1 MHQKEG
7 SSRFK
12 QRHKNKETSF
22 IRLYIVDSD
31 SRRYCVSLK
40 PQPQSSWNRVFSG
53 LRRRGP
59 YPQEMSP
66 LSVILNGASR
76 EGSNDIYS
84 NVKKSVSAR
93 GTVQGNSHLKA
104 AMRTLPSTVHPL
116 GGGNDSASA
125 GFAQPAGG
133 TKKKSPLGRLF
144 DQGGVN
150 PAATYSPGSE
160 DQVPSAIWGL
170 TSVFGM
176 GTGVTPTR

>member
-53 LRRRGP
+53 LRRRGA

-93 GTVQGNSHLKA
+93 VPCREIPEQ
-104 AMRTLPSTVHPL
+104 VWD
-116 GGGNDSASA
+116 DSASA

-133 TKKKSPLGRLF
+133 TKKKKPRSPCCGKR
-144 DQGGVN
+144 GVN

-160 DQVPSAIWGL
+160 DQVPSAIWA
-170 TSVFGM
+170 
-176 GTGVTPTR
+176 

>member
-93 GTVQGNSHLKA
+93 GTVQGNSHLKE
-104 AMRTLPSTVHPL
+104 AMRTLPSAVRPL
-116 GGGNDSASA
+116 GGGNDSNVKKSVSARVPCREIPEQVCDDSASA
-125 GFAQPAGG
+125 GFAQVAGG
-133 TKKKSPLGRLF
+133 TKKKSPARR
-144 DQGGVN
+144 
-150 PAATYSPGSE
+150 
-160 DQVPSAIWGL
+160 
-170 TSVFGM
+170 
-176 GTGVTPTR
+176 VTASGA